1 MLHAVL
7 CGAWCTSVLGAR
19 TRVGDSS
26 VSAAGTCCC
35 LSCKHFI
42 CADLLLPWLLLLL
55 QVAYC
60 TAAVAFEDGRRP
72 QFEIE
77 YDMVVVAVGEQ
88 PATFGVPGA
97 QLGQPGA

>member
-1 MLHAVL
+1 V
-7 CGAWCTSVLGAR
+7 
-19 TRVGDSS
+19 
-26 VSAAGTCCC
+26 
-35 LSCKHFI
+35 
-42 CADLLLPWLLLLL
+42 LL

-97 QLGQPGA
+97 YWCSSVDFHSSMQQDS